1 MVVGSDHGTMQ
12 ISVVIPA
19 YNAALY
25 IERSVRSVMQ
35 QTYADWELIVVDDGS
50 VDETAAIVASVDDP
64 RVRVIRQ
71 QNGGVSAA
79 RNRGVQEAKNEWIA
93 FLDADDEW
101 LPEFLEFFVQAITA
115 YPESVAVFSNLID
128 SATGRNRLPYPPQK
142 IGPLEDY
149 FSFALQNRGLGMD
162 ASAVVVR
169 RKAFEAVGG
178 FPVGV
183 RIGEDTDMWVR
194 LAWSGEVVCIPET
207 LAIYYSD
214 IPTSA
219 SNQPRA
225 RSLVYPELAHSYR
238 RWLREG
244 KIPHHL
250 QANSRRYAGYHLFWY
265 LAKLIEDGRA
275 YEAREVLRREPDMLL
290 DRPLALALRCLLV
303 LPDGLAAKLWMMA
316 NKGRRRLRG

>member
-1 MVVGSDHGTMQ
+1 MH
-12 ISVVIPA
+12 
-19 YNAALY
+19 
-25 IERSVRSVMQ
+25 
-35 QTYADWELIVVDDGS
+35 
-50 VDETAAIVASVDDP
+50 
-64 RVRVIRQ
+64 
-71 QNGGVSAA
+71 
-79 RNRGVQEAKNEWIA
+79 
-93 FLDADDEW
+93 
-101 LPEFLEFFVQAITA
+101 
-115 YPESVAVFSNLID
+115 
-128 SATGRNRLPYPPQK
+128 
-142 IGPLEDY
+142 
-149 FSFALQNRGLGMD
+149 
-162 ASAVVVR
+162 
-169 RKAFEAVGG
+169 
-178 FPVGV
+178 
-183 RIGEDTDMWVR
+183 
-194 LAWSGEVVCIPET
+194 PET

-316 NKGRRRLRG
+316 IRDAVALEDRDKGGLAFTLSNYVRNV